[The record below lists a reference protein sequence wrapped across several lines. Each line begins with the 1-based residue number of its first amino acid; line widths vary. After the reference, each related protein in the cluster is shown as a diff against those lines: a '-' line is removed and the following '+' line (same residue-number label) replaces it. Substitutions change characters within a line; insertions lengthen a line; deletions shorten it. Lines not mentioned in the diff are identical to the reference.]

1 MKKLHA
7 KKIPMHTMMTTMF
20 AAVLFT
26 IMALNNDKA
35 VMASTGWDGF
45 KTSMTDFFYKGLGLV
60 GLQGVGIAIAIG
72 GITMM
77 VISIVVHKMN
87 PQSRLP
93 GWFTCLAITVLG
105 TMLFTGVSPV
115 LDIIYWIRDT
125 VLGWFGFKDFGQ
137 WS

>member
-1 MKKLHA
+1 MKNLRA
-7 KKIPMHTMMTTMF
+7 KKVPMRTMMTTMF

-45 KTSMTDFFYKGLGLV
+45 KKSMTDFFYNGLGLV
-60 GLQGVGIAIAIG
+60 GLQGIGIVIAVGGIA
-72 GITMM
+72 MM

-93 GWFTCLAITVLG
+93 GWFTCLVITVLG
-105 TMLFTGVSPV
+105 TMLFTGVTPV

-125 VLGWFGFKDFGQ
+125 VFGWFGFKDFGK

>member
-1 MKKLHA
+1 MKNLRA
-7 KKIPMHTMMTTMF
+7 KKIPMRTMMTTMF

-26 IMALNNDKA
+26 VMALNNDKA
-35 VMASTGWDGF
+35 VMVSTGWDVF
-45 KTSMTDFFYKGLGLV
+45 KTSMTDFFYNGLGQSGLPGIGIVIAV
-60 GLQGVGIAIAIG
+60 GGIA
-72 GITMM
+72 MM

-93 GWFTCLAITVLG
+93 GWFTCLVITVLG
-105 TMLFTGVSPV
+105 TMLFTGVSSV

-125 VLGWFGFKDFGQ
+125 VFGWFGFKDFGK

>member
-1 MKKLHA
+1 MKNLHA
-7 KKIPMHTMMTTMF
+7 KKIPMRTMMTTMF

-26 IMALNNDKA
+26 VMALNNDKA
-35 VMASTGWDGF
+35 VMTSPGWDGF
-45 KTSMTDFFYKGLGLV
+45 KTSMTDFFYKGLGMA
-60 GLQGVGIAIAIG
+60 GLQGIGIVIAVCGIAM
-72 GITMM
+72 T

-93 GWFTCLAITVLG
+93 GWFTCLVITVLG
-105 TMLFTGVSPV
+105 TILFTGVGPV

-125 VLGWFGFKDFGQ
+125 VFGWFGFNDFGN